1 MPTPKLHVLVSLWN
15 WHTSS
20 CLVFS
25 SFELWPSGRY
35 GLPMPKTGC
44 PTANG
49 FHWSTGYVHQ
59 DLEDNDSQTKASPDS
74 HLAGSVSND
83 VLQYF
88 CIKNETFTFL
98 NRPSWPAGQ
107 YCIYRK
113 GTSCPAGMYSGS
125 LLLDNENANGT
136 NKNSHNGSLPTGVY
150 NQDTKIFFCCQ
161 TSGLY
166 NVAIQLPV
174 DKPFYLIAFRPYCQE
189 VLNTVHT
196 MEFIVYDTEDDNNH
210 DKRIF
215 PYPYGAE
222 LQEPRINYC
231 YYQGMGHM
239 ILFKSVTKWPTTDW
253 TLRFGPVQTPNFSWA
268 ELNWS

>member
-1 MPTPKLHVLVSLWN
+1 
-15 WHTSS
+15 
-20 CLVFS
+20 
-25 SFELWPSGRY
+25 
-35 GLPMPKTGC
+35 MPKTGC
-44 PTANG
+44 PTAND
-49 FHWSTGYVHQ
+49 FHWSTGYIYQ
-59 DLEDNDSQTKASPDS
+59 DLEDNDSQTKASPDA

-98 NRPSWPAGQ
+98 NRPSWPAGE

-113 GTSCPAGMYSGS
+113 GTSCPAGMHSGS

-150 NQDTKIFFCCQ
+150 NQDTKIYFCCQ
-161 TSGLY
+161 TSGSY
-166 NVAIQLPV
+166 DVAMQLPV

-196 MEFIVYDTEDDNNH
+196 MEFIVYDTEDDNNN
-210 DKRIF
+210 DQRTF

-239 ILFKSVTKWPTTDW
+239 ILFRSVTKWPRTD
-253 TLRFGPVQTPNFSWA
+253 
-268 ELNWS
+268 

>member
-1 MPTPKLHVLVSLWN
+1 MMKSIYTDILR
-15 WHTSS
+15 S

-25 SFELWPSGRY
+25 SFVLWPSGRY

-49 FHWSTGYVHQ
+49 FHWSTGYIYQ

-113 GTSCPAGMYSGS
+113 WTSCPAGMHSGS

-136 NKNSHNGSLPTGVY
+136 NKNSHNGSLPAGVY

-161 TSGLY
+161 TSRSY
-166 NVAIQLPV
+166 DVAIQLPV
-174 DKPFYLIAFRPYCQE
+174 DKPFYLIAKGPYCQE

-210 DKRIF
+210 DQKIF
-215 PYPYGAE
+215 PYPYGAG

-231 YYQGMGHM
+231 YYQGMADM
-239 ILFKSVTKWPTTDW
+239 ILFRSVTIWPRSD
-253 TLRFGPVQTPNFSWA
+253 
-268 ELNWS
+268 